1 MCKLIYYNSNCAT
14 GGIINLMKIKA
25 IKPNIDDNYNE
36 FMSVHINSSL
46 KQTKSKRLKRKQT
59 H

>member
-1 MCKLIYYNSNCAT
+1 
-14 GGIINLMKIKA
+14 MKIKA